1 MLLATTDDL
10 RADYEVLGMVKG
22 SRVRTRHVGHD
33 IVASLRKLVG
43 GEISEYAQLLEE
55 TREEAIAQMMD
66 EAKKLG
72 ADAVIGVRMT
82 SNNIA
87 AGAAEM
93 VVYGT
98 AVRFKR

>member
-1 MLLATTDDL
+1 MLMTTTDL
-10 RADYEVLGMVKG
+10 RVEYEVLGLVKG
-22 SRVRTRHVGHD
+22 SRIRARHIGHD
-33 IVASLRKLVG
+33 IVAGLRKLVG
-43 GEISEYAQLLEE
+43 GEISEYSQLLEE
-55 TREEAIAQMMD
+55 TREEAILTMVA

-72 ADAVIGVRMT
+72 ANAIVGVRMT

-98 AVRFKR
+98 AVRIKG

>member
-55 TREEAIAQMMD
+55 TREEAIAEMMD